1 MSRFQLNVIHH
12 NKTEENFKLNKK
24 RQSIDANNEMAD
36 ILEFSDNNFKAS
48 MIKLLQQAIL
58 DVLETNK

>member
-1 MSRFQLNVIHH
+1 
-12 NKTEENFKLNKK
+12 
-24 RQSIDANNEMAD
+24 MAD
-36 ILEFSDNNFKAS
+36 ILEFSDNNFKAT